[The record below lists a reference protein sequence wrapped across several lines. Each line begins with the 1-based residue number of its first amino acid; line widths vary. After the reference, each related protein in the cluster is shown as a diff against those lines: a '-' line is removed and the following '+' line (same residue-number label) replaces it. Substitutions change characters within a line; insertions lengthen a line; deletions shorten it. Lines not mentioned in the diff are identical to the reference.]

1 MENPYHHVP
10 LPSPRC
16 IRIIHLTPSAEFA
29 SPLHCRLV
37 AVSLDEYPEYNAD
50 YTALSYSWDG
60 QTPSSKIDCG
70 NGTLLI
76 MPNCESAL
84 RRLRNAEE
92 IQILWIDSICIN
104 QNPDAVDER
113 NQQVALMGEIYRNAK
128 HVVVWIGESD
138 ERTERALQTIKE
150 ISDLPEGI
158 SREIRRD
165 FQREI
170 RERVERIANRKS
182 RNYSIGLGGIS
193 EDLSHR
199 SHPGIRRPHRRT
211 I

>member
-1 MENPYHHVP
+1 
-10 LPSPRC
+10 
-16 IRIIHLTPSAEFA
+16 
-29 SPLHCRLV
+29 
-37 AVSLDEYPEYNAD
+37 
-50 YTALSYSWDG
+50 
-60 QTPSSKIDCG
+60 
-70 NGTLLI
+70 